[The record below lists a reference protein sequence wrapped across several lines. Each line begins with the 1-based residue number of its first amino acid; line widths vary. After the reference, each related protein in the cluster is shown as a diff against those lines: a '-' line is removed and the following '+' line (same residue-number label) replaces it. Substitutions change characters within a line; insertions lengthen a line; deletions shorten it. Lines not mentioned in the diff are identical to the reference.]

1 MQPELRAASR
11 MLIPSTIT
19 ALRTRRY
26 TSTLYI
32 RCTTRRLDFEPMDGG
47 GRYSIQSP
55 NVSNLSA
62 HVAHF
67 NSADYNGVLL
77 WEMIANKA
85 SGGRRSGQGSCPCC
99 RFTIT
104 ANLLAFA
111 LSATFG
117 QFTSSSLNCYRCT
130 CGETKKQNPGELPNI
145 RYSCWPTEQHG
156 EDHKQPEQNVNA
168 GRKGRLSIRK

>member
-1 MQPELRAASR
+1 MTPTKGSSLGLLGGVCRRYPGGTEYSSILRTVSRCNPNSRAASR

-67 NSADYNGVLL
+67 NSADYIGVDPRA
-77 WEMIANKA
+77 MGYGGVVSA
-85 SGGRRSGQGSCPCC
+85 SLIVPNRV
-99 RFTIT
+99 FIMD
-104 ANLLAFA
+104 
-111 LSATFG
+111 LSAADQQQG
-117 QFTSSSLNCYRCT
+117 
-130 CGETKKQNPGELPNI
+130 
-145 RYSCWPTEQHG
+145 
-156 EDHKQPEQNVNA
+156 PE
-168 GRKGRLSIRK
+168 I